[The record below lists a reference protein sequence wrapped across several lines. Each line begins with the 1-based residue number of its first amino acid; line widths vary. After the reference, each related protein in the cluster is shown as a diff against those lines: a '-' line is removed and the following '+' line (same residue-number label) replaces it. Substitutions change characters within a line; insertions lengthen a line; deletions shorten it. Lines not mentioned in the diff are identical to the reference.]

1 MDAIN
6 SSEVKTVCET
16 IMGKMA
22 VLNEDLSS
30 IKSQLKKDSNTMDIA
45 EARDLRTW
53 IEKIIQE
60 TTAIKSVISPLY
72 SRYSIRYVGNKA
84 DDAMAY
90 YAVLGA
96 SKEIERFGTATG
108 TIMNQI
114 KKKIDSLL
122 RMDAEVNKVKEG
134 K

>member
-122 RMDAEVNKVKEG
+122 RMEAEVNKVKES

>member
-1 MDAIN
+1 MDSIN
-6 SSEVKTVCET
+6 TAEVKSVCEAV
-16 IMGKMA
+16 MGKMSS
-22 VLNEDLSS
+22 LNEDLSA
-30 IKSQLKKDSNTMDIA
+30 IKAQFKRDGNTMDIQ

-53 IEKIIQE
+53 IEKVIME
-60 TTAIKSVISPLY
+60 TTAIKAVISPLY
-72 SRYSIRYVGNKA
+72 SRYSVRYVGNKA

-96 SKEIERFGTATG
+96 SKEIERFGVATG
-108 TIMNQI
+108 STMGQI

-122 RMDAEVNKVKEG
+122 RMEAEVNKVKEG

>member
-122 RMDAEVNKVKEG
+122 RMEAEVNKVKEG

>member
-1 MDAIN
+1 MDTIN
-6 SSEVKTVCET
+6 TNEVKTVCET

-108 TIMNQI
+108 TIMSQI
-114 KKKIDSLL
+114 KRKIDSLL
-122 RMDAEVNKVKEG
+122 RMEAEVNKVKES

>member
-1 MDAIN
+1 MDSIN
-6 SSEVKTVCET
+6 TNEVKNICEVV
-16 IMGKMA
+16 MGKMA
-22 VLNEDLSS
+22 SLNEDLSA
-30 IKSQLKKDSNTMDIA
+30 IKAQLKRDSNTMDIS

-53 IEKIIQE
+53 VEKIIRE

-72 SRYSIRYVGNKA
+72 SRYSVRYVGNKA

-122 RMDAEVNKVKEG
+122 RMEAEVNKVKEG

>member
-1 MDAIN
+1 MDTIN
-6 SSEVKTVCET
+6 TNEVKTVCAT

-53 IEKIIQE
+53 IEKIIRE
-60 TTAIKSVISPLY
+60 TTALKSLISPFY
-72 SRYSIRYVGNKA
+72 SRYTIPYAGNKA
-84 DDAMAY
+84 HDAMAY

-122 RMDAEVNKVKEG
+122 RMGAEVNKGREG

>member
-1 MDAIN
+1 MDTIN
-6 SSEVKTVCET
+6 TNEVNTVCET

-22 VLNEDLSS
+22 SLNEDLSS
-30 IKSQLKKDSNTMDIA
+30 IKSQLKRDSNTMDIS

-53 IEKIIQE
+53 VEKIIRE
-60 TTAIKSVISPLY
+60 TTALKSVISPLY

-122 RMDAEVNKVKEG
+122 RMEAEVNKVKEG